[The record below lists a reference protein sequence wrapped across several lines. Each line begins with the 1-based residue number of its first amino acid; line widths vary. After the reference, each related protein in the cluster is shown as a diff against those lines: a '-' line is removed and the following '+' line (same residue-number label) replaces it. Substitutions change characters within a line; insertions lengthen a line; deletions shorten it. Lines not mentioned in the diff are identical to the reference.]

1 MDLDASDYARVTSL
15 SSTLK
20 LESVDG
26 PLSGPDV
33 SFDTSAS
40 DDGKIRVHMHS
51 EGAGVDPTVITTTIA
66 PMDVLH
72 TTALPQ
78 SVLDDPFLG
87 ETSASA
93 IAFGASSASAAWY
106 DDSGFTTTATAA
118 TPGRV
123 RIPLSWTSGEVRE
136 WEVRL
141 C

>member
-1 MDLDASDYARVTSL
+1 MDLDASDYARFTSL

-20 LESVDG
+20 LEFVDG

-33 SFDTSAS
+33 SFETSAS
-40 DDGKIRVHMHS
+40 DDGKIRVRMHS
-51 EGAGVDPTVITTTIA
+51 EGAGVDPTTTIA

-93 IAFGASSASAAWY
+93 IAFGAPSTSAALY

-123 RIPLSWTSGEVRE
+123 RITLSWTGEVRE

>member
-1 MDLDASDYARVTSL
+1 
-15 SSTLK
+15 
-20 LESVDG
+20 
-26 PLSGPDV
+26 
-33 SFDTSAS
+33 
-40 DDGKIRVHMHS
+40 MHS

-93 IAFGASSASAAWY
+93 IAFGAPSASAAWY
-106 DDSGFTTTATAA
+106 HDSGFTTTATAA

-123 RIPLSWTSGEVRE
+123 RITLSWTGGEVRE
-136 WEVRL
+136 WEVLL